1 MPRMTRS
8 PVTPWSAT
16 APTAHARR
24 HGGMHGGRRPDV
36 RSPTAHACDLHL
48 EVGHGATREIIEITK
63 NITYNAEGGG
73 NATSSGAGERGM
85 RGPQSVSSRSC
96 HSPPFDT
103 RAISRVEALLE
114 LLAGAAAVV
123 AIGVGSPVASLGAHG
138 HMRREARGAAVRAV
152 GAVGA
157 VCVFGAGLPSSQ
169 RASEL

>member
-1 MPRMTRS
+1 MTN
-8 PVTPWSAT
+8 
-16 APTAHARR
+16 APDDAVA
-24 HGGMHGGRRPDV
+24 GYAP
-36 RSPTAHACDLHL
+36 
-48 EVGHGATREIIEITK
+48 VGHGPDRARGTVPDVPGRPRPMLATWRSDMVPREIIETK

-73 NATSSGAGERGM
+73 NATSGGAGERGM